1 MKKCRVCLCECE
13 DLAELCPVCGAELDF
28 EAAADNDETVIIEK
42 PVMVAAVEDI
52 VTAEIFKDVLKENNI
67 PYSLGEDQKETGIKI
82 GFGGE
87 FITEKI
93 YVDETNLDKATELY
107 NEVLSSEPQF
117 EDFEDFE
124 EEN

>member
-1 MKKCRVCLCECE
+1 M
-13 DLAELCPVCGAELDF
+13 ELCPVCGAELNF
-28 EAAADNDETVIIEK
+28 EAQEKSKVKIIEK

-52 VTAEIFKDVLKENNI
+52 VTAEIFKDVLKENGI
-67 PYSLGEDQKETGIKI
+67 PYSLGEAEENKGIKI

-93 YVDETNLDKATELY
+93 YVDEADLDKAKGLY
-107 NEVLSSEPQF
+107 QEVLESEPQF

-124 EEN
+124 EQV

>member
-1 MKKCRVCLCECE
+1 MIKCRVCGYECE
-13 DLAELCPVCGAELDF
+13 ENAELCLVCGAELAAF
-28 EAAADNDETVIIEK
+28 ENQKSEVKIIEK

-52 VTAEIFKDVLKENNI
+52 VTAEIFKDILKSNGI
-67 PYSLGEDQKETGIKI
+67 LYSLGEDSESKGIKI

-93 YVDETNLDKATELY
+93 YVDEGDLEKAKELY
-107 NEVLSSEPQF
+107 EEVLESEPQF

-124 EEN
+124 EEI

>member
-1 MKKCRVCLCECE
+1 MIKCRVCGCECE
-13 DLAELCPVCGAELDF
+13 ENAELCPVCGAELSFDA
-28 EAAADNDETVIIEK
+28 EKENKEIVIEK

-52 VTAEIFKDVLKENNI
+52 VTAEIFKDILKSNGI
-67 PYSLGEDQKETGIKI
+67 LYSLGEDSESKGIKI

-93 YVDETNLDKATELY
+93 YVNESDLEKAKELY
-107 NEVLSSEPQF
+107 EEVLESEPQF

-124 EEN
+124 EEI